1 MPGCLPL
8 VELPSETGF
17 EKEIALLG
25 IFDLYQR
32 LLLGCAPLATSLIS
46 SHLNLKCV
54 HLLVTPVYSV
64 YILLVLY
71 IGCAHFLNLKF
82 LFCCVPYWLWS
93 IWVFRVVLYIVKMY
107 IVCMLLTWLW
117 ELTTTGK
124 WHQGILR

>member
-25 IFDLYQR
+25 IFDFTPKIF
-32 LLLGCAPLATSLIS
+32 LGCAPLATSLTS

-64 YILLVLY
+64 YIVY
-71 IGCAHFLNLKF
+71 GACFGCAHLFKFEIYLNFIWFCAFLS
-82 LFCCVPYWLWS
+82 CE
-93 IWVFRVVLYIVKMY
+93 IMGITLYIIKMY

-117 ELTTTGK
+117 ELTTTEKNGTK
-124 WHQGILR
+124 